1 MFPFYEYS
9 AIKCT
14 VLILCEQVWVSDTC
28 FSSNE
33 IRLLFFSRSSSF
45 SVIHVSVVVL
55 NTTSDTGLY
64 AGAGRTYR
72 RTGGHVITKF
82 SRIKR

>member
-1 MFPFYEYS
+1 MFPFYEHS

-14 VLILCEQVWVSDTC
+14 VLILCEKVWVSDTC
-28 FSSNE
+28 FSSSE
-33 IRLLFFSRSSSF
+33 IHLLKFSRSSSF

-55 NTTSDTGLY
+55 NKTFDIGVY
-64 AGAGRTYR
+64 AVAGRTYR

>member
-1 MFPFYEYS
+1 MFPFNEYS

-14 VLILCEQVWVSDTC
+14 VLIICEQVWVSDTC

-45 SVIHVSVVVL
+45 PVIHVSVEVL
-55 NTTSDTGLY
+55 NIRFDIGSY
-64 AGAGRTYR
+64 AVAGRTYR

-82 SRIKR
+82 SSIKR

>member
-14 VLILCEQVWVSDTC
+14 VLILFEKVWVSEIC
-28 FSSNE
+28 VSSNE
-33 IRLLFFSRSSSF
+33 IRLLFFPPLVSF

-55 NTTSDTGLY
+55 NITFDIGLY

-72 RTGGHVITKF
+72 PTGAHVITKF
-82 SRIKR
+82 SGIKR